1 MFEVNGAVS
10 MLNEFVKVCDGMS
23 QAITWSESLGERS
36 SGLRANAN
44 AWTGLRKDVD
54 KFFSETPN
62 VSEYKTRWDHIVNQV
77 ARDGK
82 VTDTAIINMYAVF
95 QDMIA
100 RLSDT
105 EITKDMP
112 GDKQQA
118 VKIFISHNSADK
130 EYCQPLFNFLMFL
143 GFKQGDVICTS
154 IPNCGPPVGKDIYEW
169 LREHFDKNIH
179 VIYMLSDN
187 FFQSVPSVSEMGAAW
202 VTQKSYTS
210 FILPGFSMS
219 KAKGPIDKD
228 KMGVNLNLDD
238 YEIRAQLKQF
248 AKLLG
253 AGVDLNQIEYAA
265 EQFIKSLKTKD
276 DGLIWHGI

>member
-82 VTDTAIINMYAVF
+82 VTDTAVIDMYAVF

-100 RLSDT
+100 SLSDT

-118 VKIFISHNSADK
+118 DRK
-130 EYCQPLFNFLMFL
+130 
-143 GFKQGDVICTS
+143 
-154 IPNCGPPVGKDIYEW
+154 
-169 LREHFDKNIH
+169 
-179 VIYMLSDN
+179 
-187 FFQSVPSVSEMGAAW
+187 SVV
-202 VTQKSYTS
+202 
-210 FILPGFSMS
+210 
-219 KAKGPIDKD
+219 
-228 KMGVNLNLDD
+228 
-238 YEIRAQLKQF
+238 
-248 AKLLG
+248 
-253 AGVDLNQIEYAA
+253 
-265 EQFIKSLKTKD
+265 
-276 DGLIWHGI
+276 